1 MRLSQLNGR
10 ILIVVVVA
18 LAAVAVFLAF
28 PGGSGTRTLTAHF
41 SQAVSIYKGSEIEVM
56 GVRIGQVTAVVPEGD
71 TVRVDMEYDDQYKLP
86 ADVKA
91 AIVTPTLVS
100 DRFVQLVPAYG
111 GGAALPNGG
120 DIPLARTAVPVELD
134 RIYSSLGDLSEA
146 LGPNGANKKGALS
159 ELLGA
164 GAKALKGNG
173 QLGHD
178 MLSNLSD
185 AAQVLGDNSGELFG
199 TVENL
204 ARFTSTL
211 QANDKTVGQ
220 FMTSLSAVSTQLAGE
235 RGNLRKAL
243 VAIAN
248 AVGTVRDFVHDN
260 RSAVTRDVKDLTTT
274 LDVLARQ
281 KDTLATVLQL
291 APLGLGNLTLANDNK
306 TGTVGIR
313 LQTQSLT
320 NLGTMLCN
328 VVSLQKNVPKVAVD
342 GVCKLLTAVL
352 PNVSFPAL
360 PAPGGTPG
368 ASAAQGAPP
377 AGDLGSLLGPGG
389 TP

>member
-10 ILIVVVVA
+10 VLLVVVVA

-28 PGGSGTRTLTAHF
+28 PSGSGTRTLTAHF

-185 AAQVLGDNSGELFG
+185 AAQVLGDNSDELFG

-204 ARFTSTL
+204 AQFTSTL

-220 FMTSLSAVSTQLAGE
+220 FMTSLSAVSTQLSGE

-243 VAIAN
+243 AAIAN

-260 RSAVTRDVKDLTTT
+260 RSAVTQDVKDLTTT

-281 KDTLATVLQL
+281 KDTLATVLQV
-291 APLGLGNLTLANDNK
+291 APLGLGNLALANDNE
-306 TGTVGIR
+306 TGSVGIR
-313 LQTQSLT
+313 LRTEALT

-328 VVSLQKNVPKVAVD
+328 VVSLQK
-342 GVCKLLTAVL
+342 GVSTATADQVCHLLNALL
-352 PNVSFPAL
+352 PNVNFPSVT
-360 PAPGGTPG
+360 PPG
-368 ASAAQGAPP
+368 ADSGAQGAPP